1 MKTCN
6 ILNNWMSPDE
16 TLGVIDGQVASAR
29 NLLDDSCAA
38 LGAKIDQWAEN

>member
-29 NLLDDSCAA
+29 NRAA
-38 LGAKIDQWAEN
+38 LRAKIDQWAEN